1 MGRDHTLYA
10 LEPGYLKFYISE
22 YAFPHQT
29 PPRMLSQSLREVA
42 KPGTIDNGDRPIKR
56 AGSSK
61 SWPDVNMPRGMRRF
75 VGIVRDKADV
85 LPRDERQEGRER
97 RFWGV
102 NTRASEADDTLPF

>member
-1 MGRDHTLYA
+1 
-10 LEPGYLKFYISE
+10 
-22 YAFPHQT
+22 
-29 PPRMLSQSLREVA
+29 
-42 KPGTIDNGDRPIKR
+42 
-56 AGSSK
+56 
-61 SWPDVNMPRGMRRF
+61 MPRGMRRF